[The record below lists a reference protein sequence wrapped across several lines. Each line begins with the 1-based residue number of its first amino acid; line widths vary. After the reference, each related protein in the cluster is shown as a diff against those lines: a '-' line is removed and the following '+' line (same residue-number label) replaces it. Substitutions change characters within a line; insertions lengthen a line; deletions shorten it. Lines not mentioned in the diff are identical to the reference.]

1 MKFKIMLAGQCAD
14 ELFGGYKRYVDAY
27 TRFGSEQASKM
38 MHDDIATLHET
49 NLERDA
55 KICTSCGVE
64 LRLPFLAREIV
75 EFATDMSI
83 ELKMEPKPDTLR
95 KLVLRQTARKLDC
108 LSPCRI
114 AQKRRYSTRQAWTRL
129 YGNWPDQSNYPQENT
144 FRNCS
149 HQSAT
154 GRSKMNRTGVVFSQ
168 I

>member
-95 KLVLRQTARKLDC
+95 KLVLRQTARKLGLPESVSDRPKKAIQYATGVDKA
-108 LSPCRI
+108 LRKLARSE
-114 AQKRRYSTRQAWTRL
+114 QLSTREYLQKLLT
-129 YGNWPDQSNYPQENT
+129 SI
-144 FRNCS
+144 RN
-149 HQSAT
+149 
-154 GRSKMNRTGVVFSQ
+154 RKIKNE
-168 I
+168 